1 MRADLECEGSIPRL
15 QLLVE
20 LAGFVVSQTEFL
32 LLPSY
37 RLLQFPNLLLQLL
50 QDCGRAL
57 RAHEPS
63 AAALLQP
70 PSAPPAF
77 GSLEARARVAV
88 GGVPARVFPKPLP
101 GGGGRGGRSGFAG
114 QVFCCVCDEC
124 FWKEGQRLAQT
135 AMLLSLVSSFG

>member
-1 MRADLECEGSIPRL
+1 MKDVRADLECEDSIPRL

-20 LAGFVVSQTEFL
+20 FAGLVVSQSKLL

-50 QDCGRAL
+50 QDRGGAL

-70 PSAPPAF
+70 PSAPPAL

-101 GGGGRGGRSGFAG
+101 GGGGRGGRSGFVG

-124 FWKEGQRLAQT
+124 FWKVDQLSAQT
-135 AMLLSLVSSFG
+135 ALLLSL